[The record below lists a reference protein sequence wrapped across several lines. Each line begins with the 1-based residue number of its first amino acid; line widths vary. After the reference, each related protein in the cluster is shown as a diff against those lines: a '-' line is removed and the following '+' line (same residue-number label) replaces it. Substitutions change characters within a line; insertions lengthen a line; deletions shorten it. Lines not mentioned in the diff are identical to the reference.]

1 MLVPTPVLLHFEG
14 TTVSSELSA
23 ALHDFAGADPAAA
36 EELLALM
43 SRVQLERGSVLFS
56 QGDPGA
62 SMYVV
67 AKGSLKI
74 TRANVLDRPTILAV
88 LGPGDVFGEMSLLDA
103 NDRDATV
110 TAVGPTTLLE
120 LSRARFDEELGR
132 RPDLVRALL
141 GHLARRLR
149 SSNDTV
155 SDLVFA
161 DVPARVARL
170 VLRLG
175 DRFGVPAE
183 DGALVVDHQLTQA
196 ELAQLVGSARETVN
210 KALARFANEGW
221 IDVQQRIITI
231 RDRDRLRAFA
241 A

>member
-1 MLVPTPVLLHFEG
+1 M
-14 TTVSSELSA
+14 SELSA
-23 ALHDFAGADPAAA
+23 ALHDFAGSDPAAA
-36 EELLALM
+36 EELLTLM
-43 SRVQLERGSVLFS
+43 TRVHLDRGAVLFT

-67 AKGSLKI
+67 ARGSLKV
-74 TRANVLDRPTILAV
+74 TRADAQDRPTILAV
-88 LGPGDVFGEMSLLDA
+88 LGTGDVFGEMSLLDDS
-103 NDRDATV
+103 DRDATV
-110 TAVGPTTLLE
+110 TATGPTTLLE

-161 DVPARVARL
+161 DVPARVARM

-175 DRFGVPAE
+175 ERFGEPTE
-183 DGALVVDHQLTQA
+183 DGRLVVEHQLTQA

-210 KALARFANEGW
+210 KALARFQSRGW
-221 IDVQQRIITI
+221 IEVQQRVITI
-231 RDRDRLRAFA
+231 RDQDRLRAFA

>member
-1 MLVPTPVLLHFEG
+1 M
-14 TTVSSELSA
+14 SSELSA
-23 ALHDFAGADPAAA
+23 ALHDFAGSDPAAA

-43 SRVQLERGSVLFS
+43 TRVHLERGSILFA

-67 AKGSLKI
+67 ARGSLKV
-74 TRANVLDRPTILAV
+74 TRADAQSRPTILAV
-88 LGPGDVFGEMSLLDA
+88 LGTGDVFGEMSLLDA

-110 TAVGPTTLLE
+110 TAVAATTLLE

-170 VLRLG
+170 VVRLG
-175 DRFGVPAE
+175 ERFGVPAE
-183 DGALVVDHQLTQA
+183 DGSLVVEHQLTQS

-210 KALARFANEGW
+210 KALARFAAQGW
-221 IDVQQRIITI
+221 IDVQQRVITI
-231 RDRDRLRAFA
+231 RDQDRLRAFSS
-241 A
+241 

>member
-1 MLVPTPVLLHFEG
+1 M
-14 TTVSSELSA
+14 SELSA

-36 EELLALM
+36 DELLALM
-43 SRVQLERGSVLFS
+43 TRVHLERGAVLFS
-56 QGDPGA
+56 QGEPGA

-67 AKGSLKI
+67 ARGSLKV
-74 TRANVLDRPTILAV
+74 TRSNTLERPTILAV
-88 LGPGDVFGEMSLLDA
+88 LGPGDVFGEMSLLDS

-110 TAVGPTTLLE
+110 TAVGPVTLLE

-175 DRFGVPAE
+175 ERFGVPTD
-183 DGALVVDHQLTQA
+183 DGRLIVDHQLTQA

-210 KALARFANEGW
+210 KALARFASEGW

-231 RDRDRLRAFA
+231 RDADRLRAFA

>member
-1 MLVPTPVLLHFEG
+1 M
-14 TTVSSELSA
+14 SELSV

-43 SRVQLERGSVLFS
+43 TRVQLDRGSVLFT

-67 AKGSLKI
+67 VSGSLKV
-74 TRANVLDRPTILAV
+74 TRNDHQGRPTILAV
-88 LGPGDVFGEMSLLDA
+88 LGPGDVFGEMSLLDDH
-103 NDRDATV
+103 DRDATI

-120 LSRARFDEELGR
+120 LSRSRFEGELGE
-132 RPDLVRALL
+132 RPHLTQALL
-141 GHLARRLR
+141 RHLARRLR
-149 SSNDTV
+149 ASNDTV

-175 DRFGVPAE
+175 ERFGQPTD
-183 DGALVVDHQLTQA
+183 DGRLVIEHQLTQA

-210 KALARFANEGW
+210 KALARFQSRGW
-221 IDVQQRIITI
+221 IDVQQRVITI
-231 RDRDRLRAFA
+231 HDRERLRAFA

>member
-1 MLVPTPVLLHFEG
+1 M
-14 TTVSSELSA
+14 SELSD
-23 ALHDFAGADPAAA
+23 ALHDFVGTDPDAA

-43 SRVQLERGSVLFS
+43 SRVHLERGTVLFR
-56 QGDPGA
+56 QGDAGE

-67 AKGSLKI
+67 ARGSLKI
-74 TRANVLDRPTILAV
+74 TRSAAQERPTILAV

-120 LSRARFDEELGR
+120 LSRARFDDEIGR
-132 RPDLVRALL
+132 RPDLVRTLL

-155 SDLVFA
+155 ADLVFA

-175 DRFGVPAE
+175 DRFGVPTD
-183 DGALVVDHQLTQA
+183 DGRLVIDHQLTQA

-210 KALARFANEGW
+210 KALARFAAQGW
-221 IDVQQRIITI
+221 IDVQQRVITI
-231 RDRDRLRAFA
+231 RDHDRLRAFA

>member
-1 MLVPTPVLLHFEG
+1 M
-14 TTVSSELSA
+14 SELSA

-36 EELLALM
+36 DEMLALM
-43 SRVQLERGSVLFS
+43 TRVHLERGAVLFS

-67 AKGSLKI
+67 ARGSLKV
-74 TRANVLDRPTILAV
+74 TRSAARERPTILAV
-88 LGPGDVFGEMSLLDA
+88 LGPGDVFGEMSLLDDS
-103 NDRDATV
+103 DRDATV

-120 LSRARFDEELGR
+120 LSRAKFDEESAK

-141 GHLARRLR
+141 AHLARRLR
-149 SSNDTV
+149 LSNDIV
-155 SDLVFA
+155 SDLVFV
-161 DVPARVARL
+161 DVPARVARV
-170 VLRLG
+170 VLRLA

-210 KALARFANEGW
+210 KALARFAAQGW

-231 RDRDRLRAFA
+231 RDQDRLRAFA

>member
-1 MLVPTPVLLHFEG
+1 M
-14 TTVSSELSA
+14 SELSA
-23 ALHDFAGADPAAA
+23 ALHDFAGSDPVAA

-43 SRVQLERGSVLFS
+43 NRVHLDRGGVLFT

-62 SMYVV
+62 SLYVV
-67 AKGSLKI
+67 AKGSLKV
-74 TRANVLDRPTILAV
+74 TRADSLDRPTILAV
-88 LGPGDVFGEMSLLDA
+88 LGPGDVFGEMSLLDDS
-103 NDRDATV
+103 DRDATV
-110 TAVGPTTLLE
+110 TAVGPTVLLE
-120 LSRARFDEELGR
+120 LSRARFDAELGR

-161 DVPARVARL
+161 DVPARVARM

-175 DRFGVPAE
+175 DRFGQPTD
-183 DGALVVDHQLTQA
+183 DGRIVVEHQLTQA

-210 KALARFANEGW
+210 KALARFQSRGW
-221 IDVQQRIITI
+221 IDVQQRVITI
-231 RDRDRLRAFA
+231 RDQDRLRAFA